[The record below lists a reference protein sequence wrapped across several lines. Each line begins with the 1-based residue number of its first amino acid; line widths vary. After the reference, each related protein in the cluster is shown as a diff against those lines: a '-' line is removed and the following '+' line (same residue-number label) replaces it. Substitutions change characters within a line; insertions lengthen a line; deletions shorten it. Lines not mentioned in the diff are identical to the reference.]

1 MTSWRAPTWCVPAP
15 VRRAQSR
22 AASDEC
28 AGGREAGIAEARQ
41 IVDAVAG
48 EVRRLSSSVMEVTP
62 VFSLSPHSRK
72 FSGRLVAAIGLVCGL
87 LLAAPAGAA
96 VPDALRDRL
105 TAEQDEIWIGA
116 AAKSDRATLDEFYA
130 GRGDAPV
137 WIAADG
143 TPSDKARQL
152 SQNLLN
158 AAEHGLE
165 PAHYEAERIAEL
177 LEEEGDEAMA
187 ELELRLSL
195 ALIRFAS
202 DLDSGR
208 LDPRRVDPEHY
219 SYPQDV
225 DRAAVLPDSLKAQD
239 IWVFLRAFQP
249 QQNEY
254 ARLKGALAHYR
265 SLAEGG
271 GWDPI
276 PEGETLKE
284 GMRDPR
290 VPALRQRL
298 LLLGDLEPKE
308 SQADSARATA
318 AVDSAGDEV
327 ELPQAE
333 STMAP
338 PKDELPADAETAVGP
353 PEEIYTPVLVAALK
367 RFQHRH
373 GLTEDGVVGPKTLEA
388 LNVPV
393 EKRIEQMVM
402 NMERRRWMP
411 DDRGN
416 RYIFVNLANFDAK
429 LVDGLDTVFHTKVVV
444 GAPYHRTP
452 VFSDVMTYMEIN
464 PVWNVPESI
473 ARKELLPKIQEDPNY
488 LAESNYTLLM
498 SWDQNAPKVDPQ
510 SINWSEI
517 TASSFPFRIRQEAG
531 ENNALGRIKF
541 MFPNQF
547 NIYLHD
553 TPARSLFARTERAF
567 SHGCIRVAKPLELA
581 AAVLKG
587 QGDWNLERVAEAVE
601 SGVTQRVNLERPLP
615 VHLTYITAWVNK
627 DGTVHFRNDI
637 YGRDK
642 LLASALLGE
651 PS

>member
-1 MTSWRAPTWCVPAP
+1 M
-15 VRRAQSR
+15 
-22 AASDEC
+22 
-28 AGGREAGIAEARQ
+28 
-41 IVDAVAG
+41 
-48 EVRRLSSSVMEVTP
+48 
-62 VFSLSPHSRK
+62 FSLSPRSPLPH
-72 FSGRLVAAIGLVCGL
+72 GGALPTLGLLGGLLCGL
-87 LLAAPAGAA
+87 LLALPAAAA
-96 VPDALRDRL
+96 VSDSLRDRL
-105 TAEQDEIWIGA
+105 AAGQDKIWIGPVA
-116 AAKSDRATLDEFYA
+116 SSDRAVLDEFYA
-130 GRGDAPV
+130 ARGDAPV
-137 WIAADG
+137 WIGADG
-143 TPSDKARQL
+143 APVDKARQL
-152 SQNLLN
+152 SRVLLN
-158 AAEHGLE
+158 AGEHGLE
-165 PAHYEAERIAEL
+165 PAHYEAGRIAEL
-177 LEEEGDEAMA
+177 LDSEDEAALA

-225 DRAAVLPDSLKAQD
+225 DRAAVLPGSLEAQD
-239 IWVFLRAFQP
+239 IWVYLRAFQP

-254 ARLKGALAHYR
+254 ERLKGALAHYR

-284 GMRDPR
+284 GMSDPR

-298 LLLGDLEPKE
+298 LLLGDLEPSE
-308 SQADSARATA
+308 SRADTEQAAAAAENTA
-318 AVDSAGDEV
+318 DTV
-327 ELPQAE
+327 ELPQADP
-333 STMAP
+333 TMAAPTDEP
-338 PKDELPADAETAVGP
+338 PAAAEGEAGP
-353 PEEIYTPVLVAALK
+353 PEQLYTPVLIEAVK

-388 LNVPV
+388 LNVPAETRV
-393 EKRIEQMVM
+393 EQMVM

-411 DDRGN
+411 DDRGD

-452 VFSDVMTYMEIN
+452 VFSDVMTYLEIN

-488 LAESNYTLLM
+488 LAERNYTLLM
-498 SWDQNAPKVDPQ
+498 SWDQNAPEVNPL
-510 SINWSEI
+510 SIDWNEI
-517 TASSFPFRIRQEAG
+517 TAGSFPFRIRQEAG

-553 TPARSLFARTERAF
+553 TPARSLFSRTERAF

-581 AAVLKG
+581 AAVLEG

-615 VHLTYITAWVNK
+615 VQLTYITAWVNK
-627 DGTVHFRNDI
+627 DGTVHFRRDV
-637 YGRDK
+637 YGRDRT
-642 LLASALLGE
+642 LARALFG
-651 PS
+651 P

>member
-1 MTSWRAPTWCVPAP
+1 MLSLIPR
-15 VRRAQSR
+15 SR
-22 AASDEC
+22 PLFGAFIFAF
-28 AGGREAGIAEARQ
+28 G
-41 IVDAVAG
+41 V
-48 EVRRLSSSVMEVTP
+48 
-62 VFSLSPHSRK
+62 
-72 FSGRLVAAIGLVCGL
+72 
-87 LLAAPAGAA
+87 LAALPAAA
-96 VPDALRDRL
+96 EVSAELRDRL
-105 TAEQDEIWIGA
+105 AAEDAKIWIGPVSS
-116 AAKSDRATLDEFYA
+116 SDRAVLDEFYA
-130 GRGDAPV
+130 GREDEPV
-137 WIAADG
+137 WIGPDGAA
-143 TPSDKARQL
+143 TDKARQL
-152 SQNLLN
+152 SQVLLN

-165 PAHYEAERIAEL
+165 PAHYEAERVAEL
-177 LEEEGDEAMA
+177 LDAETDEAKA

-225 DRAAVLPDSLKAQD
+225 DRAAVLPDSLDAQD

-254 ARLKGALAHYR
+254 ERLKGALAHYR

-271 GWDPI
+271 GWQPLSD
-276 PEGETLKE
+276 GETLKE

-298 LLLGDLEPKE
+298 LLVGDLKPKKAEAPVAQDASAE
-308 SQADSARATA
+308 SSEEAARAAPETDA
-318 AVDSAGDEV
+318 AEPGEVTPAAPAEEAGSVSEEGPEPELYATTLV
-327 ELPQAE
+327 E
-333 STMAP
+333 
-338 PKDELPADAETAVGP
+338 
-353 PEEIYTPVLVAALK
+353 ALK

-373 GLTEDGVVGPKTLEA
+373 GLTEDGVLGPKTLAA

-393 EKRIEQMVM
+393 EKRIEQMMM

-411 DDRGN
+411 DDRGDS
-416 RYIFVNLANFDAK
+416 YIFVNLANFDAK
-429 LVDGLDTVFHTKVVV
+429 LVEGLDTIFHTKVVV
-444 GAPYHRTP
+444 GAPYNRTP
-452 VFSDVMTYMEIN
+452 VFSDTMTYIEIN

-473 ARKELLPKIQEDPNY
+473 AREELLPKIQEDPNY
-488 LAESNYTLLM
+488 LAERNYTLL
-498 SWDQNAPKVDPQ
+498 SGWDQNAAEVDPRFVD
-510 SINWSEI
+510 WSEM

-531 ENNALGRIKF
+531 ENNALGQIKF

-553 TPARSLFARTERAF
+553 TPAQSLFSRTERAF

-581 AAVLKG
+581 GVLLRNQEG
-587 QGDWNLERVAEAVE
+587 WDQERVRKQIE
-601 SGVTQRVNLERPLP
+601 SRETLRVNLENPVP
-615 VHLTYITAWVNK
+615 VHITYITAWVNK